1 MRVGFPGRDA
11 SAIFRVHFVNE
22 DLTDE
27 FFLIPDH
34 LERFRKAD
42 KKFARRGWVVK
53 SVEATERVE
62 EVFCAEVEDGN
73 AFVLA
78 DNILTGNCFGCQAG
92 GDVIKFV
99 MEMDG
104 LGFTETVER
113 LAEKVGVQLRYE
125 EGGAPRPRTGGPQRP
140 RLIEAHKHAGEWYAE
155 QLATPEALAAR
166 QFLDS
171 RGFDADAAVRLR
183 CRASRHAGE
192 RTCSS
197 TCGRRGSRTRS
208 WSPAA

>member
-1 MRVGFPGRDA
+1 MAADGTVILNSAHKENLEFVRAICARLGIGTYGITEQMRVGFPGRDA
-11 SAIFRVHFVNE
+11 SAVFRVHFVNE

-53 SVEATERVE
+53 SVETTERVE

-113 LAEKVGVQLRYE
+113 LAEKVGVPPHP
-125 EGGAPRPRTGGPQRP
+125 AFGP
-140 RLIEAHKHAGEWYAE
+140 GC
-155 QLATPEALAAR
+155 AR
-166 QFLDS
+166 QGEGSSDRRTAGRCGS
-171 RGFDADAAVRLR
+171 SPRVTVASVR
-183 CRASRHAGE
+183 
-192 RTCSS
+192 
-197 TCGRRGSRTRS
+197 
-208 WSPAA
+208 